1 MFIIMVASL
10 DDILVHSEN
19 LEQHLERL
27 VVLQQFRTLGLK
39 LNPAKCQLCKNK
51 AEFLGYEI
59 LEEGIGTTTKSKT
72 AAINETPIPKKS
84 DCSAGI
90 FGTGK
95 LLLKVCKLLCQDGL
109 ASTWAGDSAD
119 ST

>member
-1 MFIIMVASL
+1 MVASL

-27 VVLQQFRTLGLK
+27 VVLQQFRTVGLK

-59 LEEGIGTTTKSKT
+59 LEEGIGTTTKSKA
-72 AAINETPIPKKS
+72 AAINETPIPKNQTILMTFLRLANYNRKFVK
-84 DCSAGI
+84 DFA
-90 FGTGK
+90 K
-95 LLLKVCKLLCQDGL
+95 MAWLLHELVAVLIQHR
-109 ASTWAGDSAD
+109 
-119 ST
+119 